1 MRAVGGA
8 EGGGRR
14 ARDMKDGAKGE
25 AETNGQGQMEGGTWD
40 VPEQRF

>member
-1 MRAVGGA
+1 MRTVGGA

-14 ARDMKDGAKGE
+14 ARDMKNGAKGE
-25 AETNGQGQMEGGTWD
+25 AETNGRVQMEADTRD